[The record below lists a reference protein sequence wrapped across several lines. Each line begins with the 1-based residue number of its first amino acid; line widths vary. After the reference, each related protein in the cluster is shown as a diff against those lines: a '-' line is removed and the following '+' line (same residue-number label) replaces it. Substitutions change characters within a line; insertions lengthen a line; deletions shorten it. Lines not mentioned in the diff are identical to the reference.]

1 MRELMVKAALDDPRR
16 VFGRWD
22 AIEVG
27 DLGIRLL
34 LGRGDAGGAK
44 ILDNCVDTEVVIRP
58 VAGGGGTA
66 GARANRNCFVSDR
79 HPGTAVSTW
88 MG

>member
-58 VAGGGGTA
+58 VAGGAVLLVLAQIGTA
-66 GARANRNCFVSDR
+66 SSLT
-79 HPGTAVSTW
+79 GTQ
-88 MG
+88 GRP